1 MVLIILMAYLC
12 FIFVLLLNKRKDN
25 EEAEMF
31 HHQIDE
37 EFKQLRE
44 YAEEH
49 IKAETAKKRKQAEE
63 RKRIFDDILKER
75 R

>member
-1 MVLIILMAYLC
+1 MVLIIFVAYVC

-31 HHQIDE
+31 HHQVDE
-37 EFKQLRE
+37 DFKQLRE
-44 YAEEH
+44 YAEKH
-49 IKAETAKKRKQAEE
+49 IKAEEANKRKQDEE

>member
-1 MVLIILMAYLC
+1 MLIILVAYLC

-25 EEAEMF
+25 KEAEMF

-49 IKAETAKKRKQAEE
+49 IKAEKAKKHKQDEE
-63 RKRIFDDILKER
+63 RKCIFDDILKER

>member
-1 MVLIILMAYLC
+1 MVLIILVAYLC
-12 FIFVLLLNKRKDN
+12 FIFVLLLNKRRDN

-44 YAEEH
+44 YAEKH
-49 IKAETAKKRKQAEE
+49 IKAEIALT
-63 RKRIFDDILKER
+63 I
-75 R
+75 

>member
-1 MVLIILMAYLC
+1 MVLIILVAYLC
-12 FIFVLLLNKRKDN
+12 FIFVLLLNKRRDN

-44 YAEEH
+44 YAEKH
-49 IKAETAKKRKQAEE
+49 MKAEKAKKRKQAEE

>member
-1 MVLIILMAYLC
+1 MLIILVAYLC
-12 FIFVLLLNKRKDN
+12 FIFVLLLNKHKDN

-31 HHQIDE
+31 NHQIDE

-49 IKAETAKKRKQAEE
+49 IKAEKAKKRKQAEE